1 MTNPKCPTCS
11 DYHFVCRESGKTP
24 CPLKTD
30 YIGNV
35 PKGGHLHDYV
45 PCPDCSGGEACPT
58 CNDSRFVRVTD
69 GKIVPDT
76 DWQLDI
82 EESLRTLH
90 GNARPLVTCPD
101 CMRPSKDSYTGCICG
116 YPTWQS
122 VLPKF
127 IEDHFPKGH
136 ADRGVAMTAVIMFML
151 ENYG

>member
-45 PCPDCSGGEACPT
+45 P
-58 CNDSRFVRVTD
+58 
-69 GKIVPDT
+69 
-76 DWQLDI
+76 
-82 EESLRTLH
+82 
-90 GNARPLVTCPD
+90 CPD